1 MRQEESDSVSASL
14 RQNHRTKGA
23 LVKIRWIHA
32 FSFEYTW
39 DSAST
44 HAFPLLASSSAD
56 SG

>member
-14 RQNHRTKGA
+14 GQDDGSKGA
-23 LVKIRWIHA
+23 LVKIRWIHI